1 MNPSLSIFA
10 LVLFVMTVELCQP
23 MNQRDYQAQV
33 IDAADRL
40 TDELLGYFG
49 ELLQSVVR
57 DVTVG
62 IANTAPSTASKN
74 RAVAEKKEQKSAPK
88 PSRPSV
94 SKKKQVAKK
103 PSTHRL
109 ASSGRRSAQELD
121 KDAARVVRY
130 LKEKKAEMRIEQI
143 NTALGTTTPQ
153 LMRPIRR
160 LLASGEIQKRGTRRS
175 TTYFVP
181 ASSLHD

>member
-74 RAVAEKKEQKSAPK
+74 RAVAEKCPQALSTVGFEKKTG
-88 PSRPSV
+88 
-94 SKKKQVAKK
+94 SKKTVDSPPGILGTSFRPRTRQGRGA
-103 PSTHRL
+103 
-109 ASSGRRSAQELD
+109 RRSVFER
-121 KDAARVVRY
+121 KESGDA
-130 LKEKKAEMRIEQI
+130 
-143 NTALGTTTPQ
+143 
-153 LMRPIRR
+153 
-160 LLASGEIQKRGTRRS
+160 
-175 TTYFVP
+175 
-181 ASSLHD
+181 H